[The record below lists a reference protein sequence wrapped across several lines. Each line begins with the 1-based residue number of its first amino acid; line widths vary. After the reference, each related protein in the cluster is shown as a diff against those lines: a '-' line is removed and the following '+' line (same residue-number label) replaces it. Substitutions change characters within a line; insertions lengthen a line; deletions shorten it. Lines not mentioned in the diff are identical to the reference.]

1 MATDK
6 KGFVLYADL
15 IHTVS
20 KMPDDKAGELLKHIL
35 AYVNDENPETEDLII
50 QLTFEPIKQQ
60 LKRDLIKYQDKK
72 ESLSLSGRIGNLK
85 RWNLDLYE
93 DYKKEIYTLKGAESI
108 AEGRKLSPPDDLPSP
123 PIAEIAVKDTVSVT
137 VKDTVKDNKETIKGI
152 YEFFNIERKDLP
164 EATKLNDSRKKLIKN
179 RLEEYDEDTIKKVI
193 LKASNNNFL
202 NGNETKFR
210 ANFDWIFNKTNFLKI
225 LEGNYENEK
234 SNFGKDKPAF
244 KLNTNRPT

>member
-72 ESLSLSGRIGNLK
+72 
-85 RWNLDLYE
+85 
-93 DYKKEIYTLKGAESI
+93 
-108 AEGRKLSPPDDLPSP
+108 
-123 PIAEIAVKDTVSVT
+123 
-137 VKDTVKDNKETIKGI
+137 
-152 YEFFNIERKDLP
+152 
-164 EATKLNDSRKKLIKN
+164 
-179 RLEEYDEDTIKKVI
+179 
-193 LKASNNNFL
+193 
-202 NGNETKFR
+202 
-210 ANFDWIFNKTNFLKI
+210 
-225 LEGNYENEK
+225 
-234 SNFGKDKPAF
+234 
-244 KLNTNRPT
+244 